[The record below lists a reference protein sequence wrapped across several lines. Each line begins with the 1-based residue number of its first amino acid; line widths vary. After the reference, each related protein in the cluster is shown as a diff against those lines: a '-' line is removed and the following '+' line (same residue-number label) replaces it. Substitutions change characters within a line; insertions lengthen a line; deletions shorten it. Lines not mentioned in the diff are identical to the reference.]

1 MQIEQSDQRAAQ
13 ALSQKEVLTHM
24 LERYRRESS
33 DLEARVGEGA
43 KARER
48 LSDDIRAQANVLR
61 QLKGDIHV
69 RRSRRG
75 GEGGLLHELN
85 CGSLVDM

>member
-69 RRSRRG
+69 RRRRRG
-75 GEGGLLHELN
+75 GRRRASSRVK

>member
-75 GEGGLLHELN
+75 GEGGLLHE
-85 CGSLVDM
+85 